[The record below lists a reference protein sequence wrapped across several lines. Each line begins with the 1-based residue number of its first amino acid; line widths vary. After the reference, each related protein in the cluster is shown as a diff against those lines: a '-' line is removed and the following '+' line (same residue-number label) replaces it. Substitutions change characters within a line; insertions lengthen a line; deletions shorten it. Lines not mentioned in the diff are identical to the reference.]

1 MNCISIE
8 DITKSGVV
16 ILTAFLGFASCETTA
31 SSHDVRGGVVS
42 EISVDDAIKLVS
54 GEGSSKEG
62 ISALIAH
69 AEADVPDVKA
79 ILWLGRFSIKN
90 GELKKA
96 HARYSKVLELEPD
109 NLEATWDLAM
119 LEMQMRDFEAAANG
133 FKVCVNSN
141 PEMYKGYFFMA
152 NCLKN
157 MDKPE
162 EAIEQ
167 YRIFLSLTSDSVL
180 QSKVEGIINRL
191 EVDINVVSDPN
202 E

>member
-1 MNCISIE
+1 MNRISIE
-8 DITKSGVV
+8 DITKSGVL
-16 ILTAFLGFASCETTA
+16 ILTAVLGFASCETTA
-31 SSHDVRGGVVS
+31 SSNEERVGVDS
-42 EISVDDAIKLVS
+42 EISVDEAIRIVS
-54 GEGSSKEG
+54 GEGPPMEG

-79 ILWLGRFSIKN
+79 LLWLGRFNIRN
-90 GELKKA
+90 GELEKA
-96 HARYSKVLELEPD
+96 HARYSKILELEPD

-119 LEMQMRDFEAAANG
+119 LDMQMRDFEAAANG

-167 YRIFLSLTSDSVL
+167 YRTFLPLTSDSVL
-180 QSKVEGIINRL
+180 QSKIEGIINRL